1 MNPLLSDYENM
12 ILNTNTRVTYKPTN
26 YRIYNVV
33 DSALIQPE
41 EIVEDENIHE
51 FKPDIIK
58 RTVKINRRFYG
69 NKDVVKK
76 DNTAAVNILNFHT
89 TKKEKST
96 INYLHDT
103 IMEPVTT
110 TNNITNDINKSV
122 IEPPTRK
129 QLKPGMRRYVPPP
142 KKSVK
147 KSISNNNT
155 IKPILIDKQDS
166 VSRKRDRK
174 VLIDHRCKVDDRIG
188 VKTGQYLSFPFYNN
202 SDQPMYIYSIDMRVN
217 VSNTNIRGTL
227 YWTDKN
233 PALRKYELNKD
244 NWHSVRHSIRFF
256 SYNNKV
262 LGHSGGDVH
271 IELNELKIE
280 GGKKKYFFIFEIDDD
295 KPNSIVNF
303 LGGPKPEYPGEKI
316 GNTLLYN
323 GKVWIN
329 FRAGKNTIYYYVSG
343 RQWQKREEKRIEAI
357 KNDTKEY
364 VVRNWKISVSET
376 RYYYFMVKTLY
387 SCELSID
394 GKELMKSNRCKKGSK
409 CSSKLE
415 AGIKYTLQ
423 LTYSKDD
430 VENYFGWTKKYGRDW
445 QDDLTD
451 DSVIKFHLV

>member
-26 YRIYNVV
+26 YHRYNE
-33 DSALIQPE
+33 DDNILIQPE
-41 EIVEDENIHE
+41 DTVEDENIHE

-69 NKDVVKK
+69 NNNSVGEE
-76 DNTAAVNILNFHT
+76 NTTGVNILNFHNNTTENIKQDEIEPIIEIDT
-89 TKKEKST
+89 TKND
-96 INYLHDT
+96 I
-103 IMEPVTT
+103 EPVV
-110 TNNITNDINKSV
+110 K
-122 IEPPTRK
+122 PTPK
-129 QLKPGMRRYVPPP
+129 PLKPGMRRYVPPP

-147 KSISNNNT
+147 KSIGNT
-155 IKPILIDKQDS
+155 TVKPILIDKQDS

-188 VKTGQYLSFPFYNN
+188 VKKGQYLSFPFDNN

-217 VSNTNIRGTL
+217 VSTTNVRGTL

-244 NWHSVRHSIRFF
+244 DWHSVRHSIRFF
-256 SYNNKV
+256 SYNSKV

-280 GGKKKYFFIFEIDDD
+280 GGKKKYYFIFEIDDD
-295 KPNSIVNF
+295 KPNSVVNF
-303 LGGPKPEYPGEKI
+303 LGGPKPKQSGKKI

-323 GKVWIN
+323 GKVWTN
-329 FRAGKNTIYYYVSG
+329 FPGKKTIYYYVSG
-343 RQWQKREEKRIEAI
+343 RQWQKREEQRIETI
-357 KNDTKEY
+357 RNDTKDY
-364 VVRNWKISVSET
+364 VVKKWLISVPES

-394 GKELMKSNRCKKGSK
+394 GKELMKSNRCKRGSK
-409 CSSKLE
+409 CSSKLD
-415 AGIKYTLQ
+415 AGKEYTLQ
-423 LTYSKDD
+423 LIYSKDD
-430 VENYFGWTKKYGRDW
+430 VENYFAWTKKYGRDW
-445 QDDLTD
+445 ISDLTD
-451 DSVIKFHLV
+451 DSVIRFHLI